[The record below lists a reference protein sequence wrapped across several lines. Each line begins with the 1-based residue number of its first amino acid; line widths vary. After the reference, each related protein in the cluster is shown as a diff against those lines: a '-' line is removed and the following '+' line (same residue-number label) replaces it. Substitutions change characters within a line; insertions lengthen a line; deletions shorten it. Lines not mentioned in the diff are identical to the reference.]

1 MFEVLD
7 IFSRIARRSVLRVG
21 VFFRDCHGIL
31 FLVAGYFRF
40 VGGNC
45 CFAVLLQLALSHS
58 INGNKA
64 DGFVQLK

>member
-1 MFEVLD
+1 M
-7 IFSRIARRSVLRVG
+7 
-21 VFFRDCHGIL
+21 FFRDCHGIL

-64 DGFVQLK
+64 DGFVQFK